1 MTRYIIRRLIYVV
14 GVMLAVTF
22 VAFVIFFLLPSS
34 DPAVTFAGRNPTP
47 ELVAQVKEQL
57 GLNHPWPVQYLLYV
71 KRLVLGDQYGW
82 PGFGLSYNT
91 RSPVHDEIF
100 QRAKVTLQLAIGGA
114 ILWLLIGIPIGVIS
128 ALKRRTWVDRSA
140 MGFALVGVSAPVF
153 WLGLVALWVFWQQL
167 GWLPGTGY
175 VEFTDSP
182 SQWFLHMIM
191 PWSVLAILFAA
202 IYARVTR
209 GNLIDTMSE
218 DYIRTARAKGLS
230 EQRVVTRHGLRAGL
244 TPIIT
249 LLGIDLALLVG
260 NTVVTET
267 VFNLPGLGN
276 YVLVSTNNG
285 DLPAV
290 LAVVVLAAF
299 AVAILS
305 LISDIA
311 YAYLDPRVRY
321 T

>member
-57 GLNHPWPVQYLLYV
+57 GLDKPWPVQYVLYV

-100 QRAKVTLQLAIGGA
+100 QRAKVTLTLAIGGA

-140 MGFALVGVSAPVF
+140 MGFALVGVSAPDF

-175 VEFTDSP
+175 VEFSDSP

-260 NTVVTET
+260 NSVVTET

>member
-1 MTRYIIRRLIYVV
+1 
-14 GVMLAVTF
+14 
-22 VAFVIFFLLPSS
+22 
-34 DPAVTFAGRNPTP
+34 
-47 ELVAQVKEQL
+47 
-57 GLNHPWPVQYLLYV
+57 
-71 KRLVLGDQYGW
+71 
-82 PGFGLSYNT
+82 
-91 RSPVHDEIF
+91 
-100 QRAKVTLQLAIGGA
+100 
-114 ILWLLIGIPIGVIS
+114 
-128 ALKRRTWVDRSA
+128 
-140 MGFALVGVSAPVF
+140 
-153 WLGLVALWVFWQQL
+153 
-167 GWLPGTGY
+167 
-175 VEFTDSP
+175 
-182 SQWFLHMIM
+182 MIM

-218 DYIRTARAKGLS
+218 DYIRTARAKGLP
-230 EQRVVTRHGLRAGL
+230 ERQVVTKHGLRAGL

-260 NTVVTET
+260 NSVVTET

>member
-1 MTRYIIRRLIYVV
+1 
-14 GVMLAVTF
+14 
-22 VAFVIFFLLPSS
+22 
-34 DPAVTFAGRNPTP
+34 
-47 ELVAQVKEQL
+47 
-57 GLNHPWPVQYLLYV
+57 
-71 KRLVLGDQYGW
+71 
-82 PGFGLSYNT
+82 
-91 RSPVHDEIF
+91 VHDEIF
-100 QRAKVTLQLAIGGA
+100 QRAKVTLTLAIGGA

-230 EQRVVTRHGLRAGL
+230 EQRVVTRHGLRSGL
-244 TPIIT
+244 TPIVT

-260 NTVVTET
+260 NSVVTET

-305 LISDIA
+305 LISDIV

>member
-1 MTRYIIRRLIYVV
+1 
-14 GVMLAVTF
+14 
-22 VAFVIFFLLPSS
+22 
-34 DPAVTFAGRNPTP
+34 
-47 ELVAQVKEQL
+47 
-57 GLNHPWPVQYLLYV
+57 
-71 KRLVLGDQYGW
+71 
-82 PGFGLSYNT
+82 
-91 RSPVHDEIF
+91 
-100 QRAKVTLQLAIGGA
+100 
-114 ILWLLIGIPIGVIS
+114 
-128 ALKRRTWVDRSA
+128 
-140 MGFALVGVSAPVF
+140 
-153 WLGLVALWVFWQQL
+153 
-167 GWLPGTGY
+167 
-175 VEFTDSP
+175 
-182 SQWFLHMIM
+182 
-191 PWSVLAILFAA
+191 
-202 IYARVTR
+202 
-209 GNLIDTMSE
+209 MSE

-260 NTVVTET
+260 NSVVTET